1 MTQSSHLSLR
11 KLNISLEDFSLKNLD
26 LEVRQGEYFVLLGPT
41 GAGKTVLLEA
51 LAGIIPLQSGSIL
64 LEGTDITVYPP
75 ELRRVGFVY
84 QDFALFPHLTVA
96 GNISFGL
103 QNSWRMADYTGDS
116 ARKKIFPLPW
126 MRLIL
131 KGKSHQQAIKAKVEQ
146 ISSLFKIRHL
156 LERSPNSLSG
166 GEKQRVAMARALIT
180 TPQILLLDEPLSSL
194 DPETRE
200 GIQRELRRIH
210 QELGTTTLHITHNFE
225 VAAALADRIGVIMDG
240 KIVQLGTPREI
251 FRQPDNEK
259 VAQFVGVRNIFRGRH
274 FVEEDGGG
282 ILQLDG
288 FKFASISGLK
298 GIVRASIRPED
309 ILLSREPLRS
319 SARNN
324 FKGRVVEISDRGS
337 FSYIT
342 VRIPSL
348 EQDGKDLNLIV
359 LITRRSGDELALDLG
374 QDIFAEFKAS
384 ALHIF

>member
-1 MTQSSHLSLR
+1 MTQSPHLSLR
-11 KLNISLEDFSLKNLD
+11 NINISVEDFSLKDLD
-26 LEVRQGEYFVLLGPT
+26 LDIRQGEYFVLLGPT

-64 LEGTDITVYPP
+64 LEGIDITAYPP
-75 ELRRVGFVY
+75 ELRNVGFVY

-103 QNSWRMADYTGDS
+103 LNSWRRGEFPGGSD
-116 ARKKIFPLPW
+116 RKNGFPLSW
-126 MRLIL
+126 MRRLL
-131 KGKSHQQAIKAKVEQ
+131 ERKSHQQVVKEKIEQ
-146 ISSLFKIRHL
+146 ISSLFKISHL
-156 LERSPNSLSG
+156 LERKPNSLSG

-180 TPQILLLDEPLSSL
+180 RPQILLLDEPLSSL
-194 DPETRE
+194 DPESRE

-210 QELGTTTLHITHNFE
+210 QEMGTTTLHITHNFE

-251 FRQPDNEK
+251 FRQPDNES

-274 FVEEDGGG
+274 SVEEDGGG

-288 FKFASISGLK
+288 FEFSSISGLK

-309 ILLSREPLRS
+309 ILLSRESLKS

-324 FKGRVVEISDRGS
+324 FMGRVTEISDRGS
-337 FSYIT
+337 FSYVT

-348 EQDGKDLNLIV
+348 EQDGKDLDLIV
-359 LITRRSGDELALDLG
+359 LITRRSGDELALHLD
-374 QDIFAEFKAS
+374 QEIYAEFKAS